1 MSFTLIS
8 RNRQRAK
15 SVKVLRGR
23 VAYLEDQK
31 HKSHVGKIIYP
42 AHNLNCGASGEDF
55 VAECVRADD
64 AYQAHRIGKRGR
76 PADGLFIE
84 IVYSSPT
91 GAHLTDLE
99 RDSIAKISLNQFARN
114 TACRYAWHVNSETG
128 RADLHILLAA
138 KDDDYPPK
146 ISLWRDFGGT
156 NGAHLYASMDRLGT
170 SIVKDLNKGRSPE
183 MQLKSA
189 EQVHKERIINKKPD
203 LAAELAPLNLSQAE
217 LAEGIISLG
226 YDITKET
233 DKNISV
239 FFPNSKRPSRF
250 NKSELLRKIA
260 EVPVVDTRPT
270 GGGETGTGKGGGIPP
285 GESKKPA
292 SPKPRKWKPKKQD
305 KDKKGK
311 KHDDPN

>member
-8 RNRQRAK
+8 RNKQRAK

-42 AHNLNCGASGEDF
+42 AHNLNCPGASGEHF

-84 IVYSSPT
+84 IVYSSQT

-114 TACRYAWHVNSETG
+114 TAARYAWHVNSETG

-146 ISLWRDFGGT
+146 IALWRDFGGK
-156 NGAHLYASMDRLGT
+156 NGSHLYASMDRLGT

-183 MQLKSA
+183 AQLQSA
-189 EQVHKERIINKKPD
+189 EQVHKERMKEKYQLLEKPD
-203 LAAELAPLNLSQAE
+203 LAAELANLNLSQAE
-217 LAEGIISLG
+217 LVKGIKSLG
-226 YDITKET
+226 YNVTKDT
-233 DKNISV
+233 DKNVSV
-239 FFPNSKRPSRF
+239 LFKNSKRPSRF
-250 NKSELLRKIA
+250 NKSDLLKRIA
-260 EVPVVDTRPT
+260 EVPDTGPT
-270 GGGETGTGKGGGIPP
+270 GGGETATGKS
-285 GESKKPA
+285 EKPA
-292 SPKPRKWKPKKQD
+292 APKPWKPKR
-305 KDKKGK
+305 KDTKGK
-311 KHDDPN
+311 KDKEDEDDPPI